1 MCGGRAVRPTLLL
14 EADAE
19 VVAPETY
26 RGALPGHP
34 APVLDLQSLTAE
46 FDVEAARCLHVER
59 QHLVVDVAAQGRRHR
74 HLATQRTV
82 EAQPDVVAA
91 AHLHHEMDDA
101 AWCLARHEGQAVMT
115 GVHAE
120 EAQPRRRTVR
130 RPANELWW
138 Q

>member
-46 FDVEAARCLHVER
+46 FDVEAAGSLHVER

-74 HLATQRTV
+74 HLAAQRTIK
-82 EAQPDVVAA
+82 AQPDVVAVT
-91 AHLHHEMDDA
+91 HLHHQMDDA
-101 AWCLARHEGQAVMT
+101 AWCLTRHEGQAVMT
-115 GVHAE
+115 RVHAE
-120 EAQPRRRTVR
+120 ETQPCRGAVR
-130 RPANELWW
+130 GPTD
-138 Q
+138 